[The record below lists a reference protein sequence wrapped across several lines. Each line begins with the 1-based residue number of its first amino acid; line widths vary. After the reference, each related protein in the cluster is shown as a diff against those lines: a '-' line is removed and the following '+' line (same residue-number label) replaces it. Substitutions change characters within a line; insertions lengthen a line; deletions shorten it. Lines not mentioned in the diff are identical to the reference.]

1 MDDMKKMTFSSSSPH
16 MTQFLMRRP
25 KLLDYFEKTW
35 LRGSFPPAMW
45 NLYNKVTHLTN
56 NPQEGYN
63 SKLNKLVQTHH
74 PNPNVLLHHV
84 SNLLIDAE
92 LKSSKTM
99 VNYGFSLFIFFI
111 IVFL

>member
-1 MDDMKKMTFSSSSPH
+1 MRKVTFTSSSPH
-16 MTQFLMRRP
+16 VTQFLRTRP
-25 KLLDYFEKTW
+25 RLLTYYEKTW
-35 LRGSFPPAMW
+35 LRGSFPLAMW

-84 SNLLIDAE
+84 TNLLNDAE
-92 LKSSKTM
+92 VKSSKTM
-99 VNYGFSLFIFFI
+99 VNFGIFYIFSNFHY
-111 IVFL
+111 